1 MTSSTRTVQVHRIY
15 IQATPEAV
23 WTAITN
29 PEWSERYG
37 YRSPGHYELRPGGR
51 YQGLASAEMKATGV
65 PEVAVEGEVV
75 EVDPPRRLVQTWHPV
90 WGAEAAAEPP
100 TRLTYELDE
109 TAPGVTRLTVVHD
122 VTEAPGVAALV
133 AGEVPNAGGGWS
145 EVLSDLKTLLET
157 GKPLAC

>member
-1 MTSSTRTVQVHRIY
+1 VSSTTRTVQVHRIY
-15 IQATPEAV
+15 IRATPEAV
-23 WTAITN
+23 WTAIIA

-37 YRSPGHYELRPGGR
+37 YPSPVHYELRGGR
-51 YQGLASAEMKATGV
+51 YRGLASPEMKATGA
-65 PEVAVEGEVV
+65 PEVAVEGEVI

-90 WGAEAAAEPP
+90 WSPEAAAEPT
-100 TRLTYELDE
+100 TRLTYEIDE

-122 VTEAPGVAALV
+122 VTNAPSVAALV

-157 GKPLAC
+157 GKPLAG